1 MDAPALPTAHLPAT
15 GVPDRKAF
23 RSAGAFQA
31 IAEDEALRL
40 VGELDLSTVPELR
53 RRLEPELAEGAR
65 IVLDCS
71 DLTFM
76 DSSGAMA
83 LIDATRA
90 LGPRGRLIVKF
101 PRPLVRRVVSVLG
114 LDRLGNVEISDV
126 G

>member
-23 RSAGAFQA
+23 RAAGAFQA
-31 IAEDEALRL
+31 IPEDEALRL

-53 RRLEPELAEGAR
+53 RRLEPELAEGAH

-71 DLTFM
+71 DLTFI

-90 LGPRGRLIVKF
+90 IGPRGRIIVKS
-101 PRPLVRRVVSVLG
+101 PRPLVRRVVGVLG